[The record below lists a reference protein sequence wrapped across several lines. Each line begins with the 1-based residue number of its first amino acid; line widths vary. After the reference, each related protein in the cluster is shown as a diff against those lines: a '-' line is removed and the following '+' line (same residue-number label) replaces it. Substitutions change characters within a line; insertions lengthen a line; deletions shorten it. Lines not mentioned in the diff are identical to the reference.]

1 MISRACG
8 NSVSSFA
15 IILVEKREL
24 VALLYFNYFPGV
36 FKLLEVF
43 LYPRGMFRKF

>member
-1 MISRACG
+1 MFDLVLCFL
-8 NSVSSFA
+8 SSFA

-43 LYPRGMFRKF
+43 LYPRGMFQKF